1 MGDKDNEKDDN
12 FLGNWFDVIKSTS
25 NVIKCF
31 NCGTKIDMD
40 DALWSHMPGR
50 GGRITF
56 CNKECK
62 LDYVKKEIQ
71 YHEDMAAEL
80 QVMRKELEGI

>member
-1 MGDKDNEKDDN
+1 MDDEKDDN
-12 FLGNWFDVIKSTS
+12 LLKECFDAIESS
-25 NVIKCF
+25 SSDIKCF

-40 DALWSHMPGR
+40 DALWSYMPGR
-50 GGRITF
+50 GGRIPL
-56 CNKECK
+56 CRKECK

-80 QVMRKELEGI
+80 QVMRKELEEI